1 MLQLDQILRMSN
13 RLINPQRDPH
23 QQTTSKKVS
32 VNSRFLLH
40 VPLDTFMNV
49 VTTVMPESTFF
60 CKKRLKHS
68 WRLLPVIQSSAI
80 NLPTYLTNAVT
91 EDL

>member
-1 MLQLDQILRMSN
+1 MSN

-32 VNSRFLLH
+32 VNSRFLLP

-60 CKKRLKHS
+60 
-68 WRLLPVIQSSAI
+68 W
-80 NLPTYLTNAVT
+80 
-91 EDL
+91 